1 MRLASALIGSLDE
14 YMAAEIA
21 FGKKAVSNGV
31 WETAEEGKSR
41 LRAQVMAGFGS
52 KRLANSWR
60 ANDYPRQGYSLG
72 AASDVFTNAE
82 DIMGLAERTG
92 ILRSKHGFWLAIPGP
107 ALPNRG
113 GRYGTHYT
121 PSDFPE
127 TRFGKLR
134 FVYRRGKAS
143 LLVVEGVRLGRA
155 GRVSRQLAN
164 EGRTSTGRWRKSASS
179 AIMFYLVPFVRL
191 KKRMNIEGEFR
202 RMEERLVP
210 NIMRHWDG
218 Q

>member
-1 MRLASALIGSLDE
+1 MRLAASFIGDLNE
-14 YMAAEIA
+14 YLAAELLL
-21 FGKKAVSNGV
+21 GKKAVSNGV
-31 WETAEEGKSR
+31 WETAEEVKSR

-60 ANDYPRQGYSLG
+60 ANDYPRKGYSLG
-72 AASDVFTNAE
+72 AAADVFTNAE
-82 DIMGLAERTG
+82 DIMGMAERSG

-127 TRFGKLR
+127 HRFGKLR

-143 LLVVEGVRLGRA
+143 LLVVEGVHLGRKTN
-155 GRVSRQLAN
+155 RVSRQLAN
-164 EGRTSTGRWRKSASS
+164 AGRTKSGGWRKSASS
-179 AIMFYLVPFVRL
+179 AVMFYLVPFVRL

-210 NIMRHWDG
+210 NIMRHWNG
-218 Q
+218 